1 MKFSPLEPGTGSPYV
16 FGRQAPET
24 RQVRKI
30 GQRRDA
36 AEEYRKVLNNS
47 NHTASELTNRP
58 PPPPQHQQSRP
69 LSGQSSPTFGPPR
82 PMQNQYGVHSGANNH
97 INQSDPNSHNVQ
109 LLRSPSP
116 QSRDLRKRSSTGALP
131 KPKEQKLRDSSG
143 IGIADL
149 IRPDS
154 SKPQPTYTL
163 HMRQQPLAA
172 RACGF
177 GERDRRVVDPPPIL
191 ELRITPPPPSSNP
204 VPAAMSA
211 SDEMARRL
219 RYPYYV
225 VHCSLWDASR
235 DVDSGAMEGDGTAGG
250 GERRNQQRRLMGTLV
265 ASPFV
270 GKDERGVEGCFFCFP
285 DLSCR
290 TTGQYRL
297 KFVLMVLDPN
307 TMRLGTRVPF
317 SASVTSGVVTVF
329 AAKDFPGMQASTA
342 LTRRLKEQGCLIS
355 VKKGIEKIGERGGES
370 EDEGAGN
377 KRAND
382 AEAQR
387 PFLAGESGEDVMLKM
402 KVAEEDE
409 PKPRKWTSWVR
420 IMAEVM
426 MAGAIVVLLLRGW
439 GRGDGHGEKPS
450 PVPTWPK
457 KTVTFN
463 PNERYLHDGMFANE
477 TAALETLHNWIELSA
492 DGRGYIKI
500 QDAEKYGLGKA
511 YDLNVNVTH
520 TEPAYML
527 SVFHQLH
534 CLSYLAVAF
543 QTAFTDKTPSSEVAF
558 HSVHCFDYIRQ
569 GILCNADTSLEGDTG
584 HPGWGGVHQCTDID
598 KLREWANQRDV
609 YKYRG
614 NMPSDAVL

>member
-1 MKFSPLEPGTGSPYV
+1 MDRQYSSRPPSATSMDGPRDDPRSCSERFTLPPLEYSSDRPMSNNIRYPPSSPIVPSLQNQQNQHPYPYPYPY
-16 FGRQAPET
+16 APQDLQPPMHPQDQ
-24 RQVRKI
+24 QVRKI

-36 AEEYRKVLNNS
+36 AEEYCKLLGSNNGR
-47 NHTASELTNRP
+47 HTGSEPTSR

-69 LSGQSSPTFGPPR
+69 LSQQSSPTFGPPR
-82 PMQNQYGVHSGANNH
+82 PMQDPYGVQGGPSNRIN
-97 INQSDPNSHNVQ
+97 NQSDPNNHHVQ
-109 LLRSPSP
+109 LPRSPSP
-116 QSRDLRKRSSTGALP
+116 QSRDLRKRPSTGTLP

-149 IRPDS
+149 IRLDS

-191 ELRITPPPPSSNP
+191 ELRITPPPPPPLSSAP
-204 VPAAMSA
+204 VPGAMSDF
-211 SDEMARRL
+211 DEMARRL

-225 VHCSLWDASR
+225 IHCSLWDASR
-235 DVDSGAMEGDGTAGG
+235 DIDSGAMEGDGSVGG

-307 TMRLGTRVPF
+307 TMKMGTKVPY

-370 EDEGAGN
+370 EDEGAGS
-377 KRAND
+377 KR
-382 AEAQR
+382 
-387 PFLAGESGEDVMLKM
+387 
-402 KVAEEDE
+402 
-409 PKPRKWTSWVR
+409 
-420 IMAEVM
+420 
-426 MAGAIVVLLLRGW
+426 
-439 GRGDGHGEKPS
+439 
-450 PVPTWPK
+450 
-457 KTVTFN
+457 
-463 PNERYLHDGMFANE
+463 
-477 TAALETLHNWIELSA
+477 
-492 DGRGYIKI
+492 
-500 QDAEKYGLGKA
+500 
-511 YDLNVNVTH
+511 
-520 TEPAYML
+520 
-527 SVFHQLH
+527 
-534 CLSYLAVAF
+534 
-543 QTAFTDKTPSSEVAF
+543 
-558 HSVHCFDYIRQ
+558 
-569 GILCNADTSLEGDTG
+569 
-584 HPGWGGVHQCTDID
+584 
-598 KLREWANQRDV
+598 
-609 YKYRG
+609 
-614 NMPSDAVL
+614 

>member
-1 MKFSPLEPGTGSPYV
+1 MDRQYSSRPPSATSMDGPRDDPRSCSERFTLPPLEYSSDRPMSNNIRYPPSSPIVPSLQNQQNQHPYPYPYPYAPQDLQPPMHPQDQQVKSTPLQPGTGSVYH
-16 FGRQAPET
+16 FGRQTTET

-36 AEEYRKVLNNS
+36 AEEYCKLLGSNNGR
-47 NHTASELTNRP
+47 HTGSEPTSR

-69 LSGQSSPTFGPPR
+69 LSQQSSPTFGPPR
-82 PMQNQYGVHSGANNH
+82 PMQDPYGVQGGPSNRIN
-97 INQSDPNSHNVQ
+97 NQSDPNNHHVQ
-109 LLRSPSP
+109 LPRSPSP
-116 QSRDLRKRSSTGALP
+116 QSRDLRKRPSTGTLP

-149 IRPDS
+149 IRLDS

-191 ELRITPPPPSSNP
+191 ELRITPPPPPPLSSAP
-204 VPAAMSA
+204 VPGAMSDF
-211 SDEMARRL
+211 DEMARRL

-225 VHCSLWDASR
+225 IHCSLWDASR
-235 DVDSGAMEGDGTAGG
+235 DIDSGAMEGDGSVGG

-307 TMRLGTRVPF
+307 TMKMGTKVPY

-370 EDEGAGN
+370 EDEGAGS
-377 KRAND
+377 KR
-382 AEAQR
+382 
-387 PFLAGESGEDVMLKM
+387 
-402 KVAEEDE
+402 
-409 PKPRKWTSWVR
+409 
-420 IMAEVM
+420 
-426 MAGAIVVLLLRGW
+426 
-439 GRGDGHGEKPS
+439 
-450 PVPTWPK
+450 
-457 KTVTFN
+457 
-463 PNERYLHDGMFANE
+463 
-477 TAALETLHNWIELSA
+477 
-492 DGRGYIKI
+492 
-500 QDAEKYGLGKA
+500 
-511 YDLNVNVTH
+511 
-520 TEPAYML
+520 
-527 SVFHQLH
+527 
-534 CLSYLAVAF
+534 
-543 QTAFTDKTPSSEVAF
+543 
-558 HSVHCFDYIRQ
+558 
-569 GILCNADTSLEGDTG
+569 
-584 HPGWGGVHQCTDID
+584 
-598 KLREWANQRDV
+598 
-609 YKYRG
+609 
-614 NMPSDAVL
+614 